1 MYKGVLEIDFV
12 ENERH
17 KTWLVVPVHVMTC
30 GHPWILVVFKL
41 DLPVQQACYAGSKT
55 FKISLALV
63 NHKNSLLYQLWHNA
77 LTSSYNL
84 LSRLKWHLSP
94 WLHVHRLLITWWKG
108 YKILKFFEKRYIK
121 SSSFLF
127 VWFYHQE
134 VSLVVFEKRL
144 LDKVDKRDR
153 DFVMETMKKGPVQL
167 TRLRHP
173 RLLVVQHPLEE
184 SK

>member
-1 MYKGVLEIDFV
+1 MACSSCACDDLWSPMNFS
-12 ENERH
+12 
-17 KTWLVVPVHVMTC
+17 T
-30 GHPWILVVFKL
+30 VFNL

-77 LTSSYNL
+77 LTSSYNF

-108 YKILKFFEKRYIK
+108 YKILNFFEKRYIK
-121 SSSFLF
+121 SGYFLF